1 MHVHAH
7 SKLHVRTHTNRSH
20 ITIPG
25 IFTISSLKAVVYFP
39 RRLYLP
45 RRASGHW
52 CFSMIALAMVLKHTT
67 LTTYLSKIIIDLLI
81 ALGDDISECCIA
93 DISILLQKK
102 DCQLCL
108 TVESSLVE
116 GRFLE
121 ERLEHH
127 D

>member
-1 MHVHAH
+1 MLFNDCLSNGPEAH
-7 SKLHVRTHTNRSH
+7 N
-20 ITIPG
+20 IN
-25 IFTISSLKAVVYFP
+25 
-39 RRLYLP
+39 
-45 RRASGHW
+45 
-52 CFSMIALAMVLKHTT
+52 
-67 LTTYLSKIIIDLLI
+67 YLSIIIIDLLI